1 MKNVLKTAEFWTAI
15 ITGVIGIAIG
25 GGWLTPEQGSVI
37 QSNISQIIGGV
48 IAIAGALGFMTARTS
63 AKIAVFRAAVDATLY
78 SDVGVKDGEVAAKS
92 ETSNKVMALT
102 EQIGL

>member
-25 GGWLTPEQGSVI
+25 GKWLTPEQGSVI

-48 IAIAGALGFMTARTS
+48 IAIAGALGFMAARTS
-63 AKIAVFRAAVDATLY
+63 AKIAVFKAAVDVELY
-78 SDVGVKDGEVAAKS
+78 GRGGEAGDVKIAQAASDRVVALA
-92 ETSNKVMALT
+92 NQL
-102 EQIGL
+102 GL

>member
-25 GGWLTPEQGSVI
+25 GKWLTPEQGSVI

-48 IAIAGALGFMTARTS
+48 IAIAGALGFMAARTS
-63 AKIAVFRAAVDATLY
+63 AKIAVFKAAVDAELY
-78 SDVGVKDGEVAAKS
+78 GKGGETGDAKAAAAASDRVVVIARQ
-92 ETSNKVMALT
+92 L
-102 EQIGL
+102 GL